1 MLRCRPGP
9 GITPGGRPGRRNV
22 ASVTHH
28 GGSAAIRVVRDI
40 AEHDLRG
47 HCPGIHR
54 HPRSR
59 GARRSPRAVCPRSS
73 AGRQQVHAN
82 PPAGNERRPPRNW
95 QASGDASAWQPT
107 APVIRSA
114 RTINATRSRT
124 VQVLHPRYHVG
135 RPLRGEYLASS
146 VSRQAPLLA
155 PATALA
161 CSHLSRASSPG
172 LRSARLYQR
181 RPAVARATAPIA
193 RPANPSALPT
203 PISTA
208 ATASSS
214 RGRSCR
220 DGSVR
225 RDGVTMTCSHDSLS
239 SDTAPDTPPTHA
251 SVESMTGHPPGR
263 VTVASA
269 CRSSWQARSAAAPGG
284 RRSIRRGHTGQPGHG
299 AMP

>member
-22 ASVTHH
+22 ASVTHPWRVRRDQDCARH
-28 GGSAAIRVVRDI
+28 SRARPPGPLSPASTDTHAAAVPGDPPERSAHALPGVFSRSTPT
-40 AEHDLRG
+40 LRQATNVG
-47 HCPGIHR
+47 R
-54 HPRSR
+54 R
-59 GARRSPRAVCPRSS
+59 GT
-73 AGRQQVHAN
+73 G
-82 PPAGNERRPPRNW
+82 RRP
-95 QASGDASAWQPT
+95 GDASAWQPT

-124 VQVLHPRYHVG
+124 IQVLHPRYHVG

-146 VSRQAPLLA
+146 ASRQAPLLA
-155 PATALA
+155 PAAALA

-181 RPAVARATAPIA
+181 RPAVARAAAPIA

-203 PISTA
+203 AISTA

-225 RDGVTMTCSHDSLS
+225 RDEVTMTCSHDSLS
-239 SDTAPDTPPTHA
+239 SDTRQT
-251 SVESMTGHPPGR
+251 
-263 VTVASA
+263 
-269 CRSSWQARSAAAPGG
+269 
-284 RRSIRRGHTGQPGHG
+284 RRLRTLP
-299 AMP
+299 

>member
-1 MLRCRPGP
+1 M
-9 GITPGGRPGRRNV
+9 
-22 ASVTHH
+22 
-28 GGSAAIRVVRDI
+28 
-40 AEHDLRG
+40 
-47 HCPGIHR
+47 
-54 HPRSR
+54 
-59 GARRSPRAVCPRSS
+59 RAFSYF
-73 AGRQQVHAN
+73 
-82 PPAGNERRPPRNW
+82 
-95 QASGDASAWQPT
+95 
-107 APVIRSA
+107 
-114 RTINATRSRT
+114 
-124 VQVLHPRYHVG
+124 QVLHPRYHVG

-181 RPAVARATAPIA
+181 LPAVARAAAPIA

-251 SVESMTGHPPGR
+251 SVKSMTGHPPGR

-269 CRSSWQARSAAAPGG
+269 CRSPWQTRSAAAPAAAIDQAWP
-284 RRSIRRGHTGQPGHG
+284 SGQPGRG
-299 AMP
+299 AMRRPAPNARRCIALGRDSVGPLMPCGRRRPGPRRRGVGEELFCAVQVGPGRQCAGSSQGRRDAPRG